1 MSPTV
6 SVIIAV
12 YNTFD
17 YLSETLHSLEQQ
29 SIGFDAIEVILVD
42 DGSTDGSDQIIDA
55 FAAKHPDNV
64 VAIHQE
70 NSGTPSVPFNVGLD
84 HATGRW
90 VFFLGSDDLLAEDAL
105 AVLVEH
111 GDQWDSDVIFG
122 KMTALGDRKLPVGVY
137 SQGRVRDMDLYSS
150 RLPYAIANTKMFR
163 RSMIEE
169 LGLRYRVDLR
179 QRCDQ
184 PFTITAM
191 VNARRISMI
200 GDGAVY
206 YARERAD
213 RSNVTYTA
221 KAAEAYAATTAV
233 METIADC
240 IEPGPRRDHVMK
252 RQFDNTIVADLRDN
266 LPLREETEREF
277 VFDQIAD
284 LADRFLTQNMLNS
297 MRVGDRL
304 VVLAAI
310 ERDEEK
316 IGSTLSAIGPGA
328 GPVKLFATDDC
339 FYLGFPG
346 FDLSSAARSGYEIT
360 TDTPTR
366 WISKLLR
373 PATLKINES
382 IVELSGT
389 ALIEGAVNFRGRLV
403 EVAGKGKTKVFDEFP
418 EGGREV
424 DAQIDPSAGTYVLR
438 FSADS
443 LPVGSFQPS
452 IVIEVAGHWY
462 DIPIPYEAG
471 TVRLT
476 RRSILRRKFGIARSD
491 KSSKFV
497 LDRS

>member
-1 MSPTV
+1 MIPTV

-17 YLSETLHSLEQQ
+17 YLSETLQSLEQQ
-29 SIGFDAIEVILVD
+29 SIGFDSLEVILID
-42 DGSTDGSDQIIDA
+42 DGSTDGSDQIIDQ
-55 FAAKHPDNV
+55 FANKHPNNV

-90 VFFLGSDDLLAEDAL
+90 VYFLGSDDLLAEDAL
-105 AVLVEH
+105 AVLAEH
-111 GDQWDSDVIFG
+111 GDEWDSDVIFG
-122 KMTALGDRKLPVGVY
+122 KMTALGDRKVPVGVY
-137 SQGRVRDMDLYSS
+137 SQGRVRDLDLYSS

-284 LADRFLTQNMLNS
+284 LADRFLTENMLNS

-316 IGSTLSAIGPGA
+316 ITSTLAAIGPDA

-346 FDLSSAARSGYEIT
+346 FDLSSAARTGYAIT
-360 TDTPTR
+360 IDTPTR

-373 PATLKINES
+373 PAKLTVAGAK
-382 IVELSGT
+382 VELRGT
-389 ALIEGAVNFRGRLV
+389 VLVEGPVSFHGRLV
-403 EVAGKGKTKVFDEFP
+403 PAPKKGKTKVFDQFP
-418 EGGREV
+418 AGGQEV
-424 DAQIDPSAGTYVLR
+424 RADINSTTGTYLLE
-438 FSADS
+438 FDASALS
-443 LPVGSFQPS
+443 PGSYQPS

-471 TVRLT
+471 PVALKADSIWRRRLGT
-476 RRSILRRKFGIARSD
+476 ARTDESG
-491 KSSKFV
+491 KFV
-497 LDRS
+497 LDRR